1 MASPARND
9 DLDETLVEAV
19 RKLTSAEPEKLA
31 PADAG
36 TEIASLA
43 TRLETVEETT
53 RTLSDTL
60 RKLQAT
66 IRNLNRSQRHY
77 TPFRH

>member
-1 MASPARND
+1 MTSPARNN
-9 DLDETLVEAV
+9 DLDETLVEEV
-19 RKLTSAEPEKLA
+19 RKLTRAETREPSPPDTE
-31 PADAG
+31 

-43 TRLETVEETT
+43 TRLERVEEST
-53 RTLSDTL
+53 RTLSDTV